1 MKGFYAYERPMIHYR
16 WENHLTH
23 RYYRVLLT
31 QDLFGQWLLTKIW
44 GGINQA
50 TGRITHFPYQSYEEA
65 IKAIDQ
71 IAKIRIKRGYALISR
86 FID

>member
-1 MKGFYAYERPMIHYR
+1 MIHYR
-16 WENHLTH
+16 WENRQTN
-23 RYYRVLLT
+23 RYYRVLLA

-50 TGRITHFPYQSYEEA
+50 TGRITHWPYPSYEEA

-71 IAKIRIKRGYALISR
+71 IAKIR
-86 FID
+86 